1 MKRTLKL
8 VIIMGIMVILG
19 SYSLAFDMTGL
30 EVMEKVYNRDTGD
43 SQTSKMTMT
52 LENRYGDKRVRKIVQ
67 FSKDFGKVTKK
78 IMFFT
83 APSDIKNTSFMS
95 WSYDDENKSDE
106 QWIYLPAIKRI
117 KAISSDSKSDYFMGS
132 DFTYDDLG
140 DRKPKDDNHK
150 IIKMEKLNGEN
161 CYVIES
167 TPKDEDYVYSKVI
180 SWVIK
185 DKWVGLKR
193 EFYDEDGE
201 LLKTLE
207 VKNIKNIDG
216 ILTVMKSVMSNVQN
230 NHKTVIELK
239 DVKYNTNI
247 SDRQFTERMMKRGV
261 R

>member
-1 MKRTLKL
+1 MKKL
-8 VIIMGIMVILG
+8 IIGIIFLVG
-19 SYSLAFDMTGL
+19 SFSFANGITGL
-30 EVMEKVYNRDTGD
+30 EVMEKVYNRDTGN
-43 SQTSKMTMT
+43 SQSSKMTMT

-67 FSKDFGKVTKK
+67 FLKDFGKVEKK

-83 APSDIKNTSFMS
+83 APSDVKNTSFMS
-95 WSYDDENKSDE
+95 WSYDNENKSDE

-117 KAISSDSKSDYFMGS
+117 KRISSDNKSDYFMGS

-140 DRKPKDDNHK
+140 DRKPTDDNNK
-150 IIKMEKLNGEN
+150 IVKMEQMNNEE
-161 CYVIES
+161 CYVVES
-167 TPKDEDYVYSKVI
+167 ISKEEDYIYSKVI

-207 VKNIKNIDG
+207 VKEIKNMDG
-216 ILTVMKSVMSNVQN
+216 ILTIMKSVMTNVQK
-230 NHKTVIELK
+230 NHKTAIELE
-239 DVKYNTNI
+239 DVIYNTAV

>member
-1 MKRTLKL
+1 MKKL
-8 VIIMGIMVILG
+8 IKTVIIMGMMVILG
-19 SYSLAFDMTGL
+19 SYSFAFDMTGL
-30 EVMEKVYNRDTGD
+30 EVMEKVYNRDTGN

-52 LENRYGDKRVRKIVQ
+52 LENRYGDKRIRKISQ

-83 APSDIKNTSFMS
+83 APSDIKNTSFMN
-95 WSYDDENKSDE
+95 WSYDDENKNDE

-140 DRKPKDDNHK
+140 DRKPKEDNHK

-167 TPKDEDYVYSKVI
+167 ITKDEDYMYSKVI

-185 DKWVGLKR
+185 DKWIGLKR

-207 VKNIKNIDG
+207 IKKIDEIDG
-216 ILTVMKSVMSNVQN
+216 ILTVMKSVMTNIQN
-230 NHKTVIELK
+230 NHKTTISLK
-239 DVKYNTNI
+239 DVKHNTNI